1 MGAQLRPVA
10 FSFAHSGGL
19 VRKRGQNEWAGPAV
33 TEVKSLPGWGVCLDW
48 RREAAGEAHV
58 ERGSGAACGDPRR
71 PTGFVGCRP
80 RCRAL
85 GEGSPQTELC
95 EGAATPTVERPLLA
109 RPREA
114 KRPLRLCASETSLTS
129 VVSGPFPPSVR
140 DKPGQAPSISP
151 KWPQLVFLFIFLIS
165 LFMIS
170 TAQSSV
176 RVFCGA

>member
-10 FSFAHSGGL
+10 FSLAHSGGP
-19 VRKRGQNEWAGPAV
+19 VGKRGQNEWAGPAV

-95 EGAATPTVERPLLA
+95 EGAATPTVERPFLA

-114 KRPLRLCASETSLTS
+114 KRPFRLCAAEASLTS
-129 VVSGPFPPSVR
+129 VVSGPFPPSLR
-140 DKPGQAPSISP
+140 NKPGLAPSISP